1 MGGSTSAAFFQLI
14 HKNSEVGNTFFLYHH
29 DVIVLIIHLQTVYN
43 RLRLL
48 KRMRKKGQSKE
59 VTREDL
65 TFAEDNKLC
74 LITHS

>member
-14 HKNSEVGNTFFLYHH
+14 HKNSEVGNKFFLYH
-29 DVIVLIIHLQTVYN
+29 VIVLIIHLQTVYN